1 MTPEHPVCVEQGQ
14 EQERRRCPWMPDEW
28 QRLGRMEQAQ
38 ADQGREIGEIK
49 KSVDDTNQTARGF
62 ASKLDMALVEMRKN
76 GGGNGGG
83 NAKVNKTA
91 TAGIAGAI
99 TAAAIGVL
107 EALKAWLKTGG

>member
-1 MTPEHPVCVEQGQ
+1 MTPAECSEPKRQ
-14 EQERRRCPWMPDEW
+14 CPWTPDEW

-76 GGGNGGG
+76 GNGNGGG
-83 NAKVNKTA
+83 NVGVNKA
-91 TAGIAGAI
+91 AVASGGAAGAGV
-99 TAAAIGVL
+99 IGIIYGII
-107 EALKAWLKTGG
+107 EAYKAFKGWLGG